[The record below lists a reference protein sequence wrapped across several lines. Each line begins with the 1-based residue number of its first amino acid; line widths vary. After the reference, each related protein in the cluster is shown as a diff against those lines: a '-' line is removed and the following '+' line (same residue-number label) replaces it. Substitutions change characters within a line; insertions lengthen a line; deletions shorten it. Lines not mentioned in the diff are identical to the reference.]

1 MNAPREDNSSTAAPA
16 ERLRQIII
24 RGAKEHN
31 LKNLTVAIPRDKL
44 VVVTGLSGSGKSSLA
59 FDTIFAEGQ
68 RRYVESLSAYARQ
81 FLEQMQKPAVESI
94 EGLPPTIA
102 IEQRSGSASPRSTV
116 ATTTEIYDFLRLLY
130 ARCGTP
136 YCYQCG
142 RPIAQQSA
150 EQIVRSVLEGG
161 AGKGGPEPFDSAHG
175 RMGRIMLLAPMVRGR
190 KGEHADVFR
199 RIKAEG
205 FVRARVDGL
214 VVDLSGVSTLSKN
227 KKHDID
233 VVVDRLVLQA
243 GIESRLNDS
252 VETALKLADGALV
265 VSRETGKGWSDTLY
279 SERCACPHCGI
290 SYEDLQ
296 PNMFSFNSPYG
307 ACPTC
312 DGLGTRLEFDPDLII
327 PDKDLSLRSGAVDV
341 WRRGGRQMAVYF
353 HYVLREFCRD
363 FNVDP
368 EKPYRDLPKD
378 IRDALLYGTPEHA
391 AKEFEGVIP
400 NCTRRF
406 SKTTSEYVKSRLLE
420 YMSELPCPACN
431 GARLRPES
439 LAVRVGGPLDRERSR
454 TAQGRPEHGRTGGKA
469 IHEVTRLSITEALD
483 FFNAIALG
491 GEKAQI
497 AAQILKEIRQRLA
510 FMVDVGIGYLT
521 LDRMSST
528 LAGGEAQ
535 RIRLATQ
542 VGSGLVGVCYVL
554 DEPTIGLHQRDN
566 RRLLD
571 TLLRLRDIGN
581 TVLIV
586 EHDEMAMRTADE
598 IIDLGP
604 GAGAH
609 GGEIVAQG
617 TVEDIIASPA
627 SLTGAYLSGRLSIPV
642 PEHRR
647 TPDLKESVQVRGARE
662 NNLKSLDAAFPLG
675 CLVCVTGVSGSG
687 KSTLVTQ
694 ILYPALA
701 RRLYHSRERPG
712 QHDKIVGANRVDK
725 VIRIDQSPIGRT
737 PRSNPATYTKVFDFV
752 RQVFAL
758 TKEAKIRGYHPG
770 RFSFNVKGGR
780 CEACQ
785 GQGTKMI
792 EMHFLPDVFVTCE
805 ECKGRRYNQE
815 TLEIRFKGL
824 NIAEVLDLRVDE
836 ALDLFAN
843 FPAIK
848 RVAQTLAD
856 VGLGYV
862 ALGQSSTTL
871 SGGEAQRI
879 KLSAEL
885 GKRST
890 GSTMYIL
897 DEPTTGLHFA
907 DINRLLDVLNRLV
920 DMGNTVVVIEHNLDV
935 IKTADYIIDL
945 GPEGGAAGGE
955 IVATGTPE
963 QIAANERSYTGQFL
977 KPVLHREPA
986 SATGG

>member
-1 MNAPREDNSSTAAPA
+1 VNAPRQDNSAAAAPV
-16 ERLRQIII
+16 ERLRQIVI

-44 VVVTGLSGSGKSSLA
+44 IVFTGLSGSGKSSLA

-150 EQIVRSVLEGG
+150 EQIVRTVLEGG
-161 AGKGGPEPFDSAHG
+161 AGKG
-175 RMGRIMLLAPMVRGR
+175 GRIMLLAPMVRGR
-190 KGEHADVFR
+190 KGEHADIFR
-199 RIKAEG
+199 RIKSEG
-205 FVRARVDGL
+205 FVRVRVDGM

-252 VETALKLADGALV
+252 VETALKLADGTLV
-265 VSRETGKGWSDTLY
+265 VSRETDKGWSDTLY
-279 SERCACPHCGI
+279 SERYACPHCGI
-290 SYEDLQ
+290 SYEELQ

-327 PDKDLSLRSGAVDV
+327 PDKDLSLREGAVDV
-341 WRRGGRQMAVYF
+341 WRRGGRRMAIYF
-353 HYVLREFCRD
+353 HYVLQEFCRD

-368 EKPYRDLPKD
+368 EKPYRELPKET
-378 IRDALLYGTPEHA
+378 RDTLLHGTPENA

-406 SKTTSEYVKSRLLE
+406 QKTSSEFVKSRLHE

-439 LAVRVGGPLDRERSR
+439 LAVRVGG
-454 TAQGRPEHGRTGGKA
+454 KA
-469 IHEVTRLSITEALD
+469 IHEVAGMSITEALD
-483 FFNAIALG
+483 FFNAADLG
-491 GEKAQI
+491 GEKARI

-566 RRLLD
+566 QRLLN
-571 TLLRLRDIGN
+571 TLVRLRDIGN
-581 TVLIV
+581 TVIIV
-586 EHDEMAMRTADE
+586 EHDEMAIRTADE

-617 TVEDIIASPA
+617 TLADILDSPA
-627 SLTGAYLSGRLSIPV
+627 SLTGAYLSGRMSIPV

-662 NNLKSLDAAFPLG
+662 NNLKSIDAAFPLG

-701 RRLYHSRERPG
+701 RRLYHGRERPG
-712 QHDKIVGANRVDK
+712 QHDKLIGANRVDK
-725 VIRIDQSPIGRT
+725 VIQIDQSPIGRT

-752 RQVFAL
+752 RHVFAL
-758 TKEAKIRGYHPG
+758 TKEAKIRGYQPG

-836 ALDLFAN
+836 ALELFAN

-848 RVAQTLAD
+848 RVVQTLAD

-879 KLSAEL
+879 KLAAEL

-955 IVATGTPE
+955 VVATGAPE

-977 KPVLHREPA
+977 KQVLRRESS
-986 SATGG
+986 SAAGG